1 MTNHLW
7 IKHKEKTAETGNLSS
22 AHLLT
27 SACTLS
33 KRSWFVYLSL
43 SSCEHKTSH
52 IYNSLFAVPED
63 SGEKKHTCVSTN
75 NITVN
80 VQWHVIFYGDLFIQ
94 CELAEMELSDGASR
108 NSCEHCLN
116 NVSRSIINVFK
127 KGSGWVCGFLNKAF
141 LPWHKAHSGE
151 SSLYSCSDESKRSMV
166 SCVAHMQCLSRGTH
180 VQKVPIIQY
189 R

>member
-80 VQWHVIFYGDLFIQ
+80 VQ
-94 CELAEMELSDGASR
+94 
-108 NSCEHCLN
+108 
-116 NVSRSIINVFK
+116 
-127 KGSGWVCGFLNKAF
+127 
-141 LPWHKAHSGE
+141 
-151 SSLYSCSDESKRSMV
+151 
-166 SCVAHMQCLSRGTH
+166 
-180 VQKVPIIQY
+180 
-189 R
+189 